1 MDGCLVNLITKS
13 SFCNHLSH
21 WDLKAEREL
30 LTETSF
36 FPVVVPAVISTPKPH
51 RETLPHDSKTKLHL
65 GADGRVVGVSSNR
78 TRNSGLLG
86 MGWTIASF
94 LVVPILV
101 AERKSPIDA
110 LKGSASL
117 LKKTWGEHLVGNF
130 SFGFVFFLLAI
141 PAYLAI
147 ALAVY
152 AGREFKSMPLAV
164 ASATVGVLYLIL
176 LALIQSAPQS
186 IFQAALYLLAG
197 SKLDKSHYP
206 DGLLSDALDYR
217 RR

>member
-1 MDGCLVNLITKS
+1 
-13 SFCNHLSH
+13 
-21 WDLKAEREL
+21 
-30 LTETSF
+30 
-36 FPVVVPAVISTPKPH
+36 
-51 RETLPHDSKTKLHL
+51 
-65 GADGRVVGVSSNR
+65 
-78 TRNSGLLG
+78 
-86 MGWTIASF
+86 MGWTLASF

-117 LKKTWGEHLVGNF
+117 LKKTWGEQLVGNFSF

-152 AGREFKSMPLAV
+152 AGRDLKSMPLAV

-176 LALIQSAPQS
+176 LALIQSALQS
-186 IFQAALYLLAG
+186 IFQAALYLHAG

-206 DGLLSDALDYR
+206 DLLLSDALDYR

>member
-117 LKKTWGEHLVGNF
+117 LKKTWGEQLVGNF

-152 AGREFKSMPLAV
+152 VRRPRVEVDAAGGRQCHRRGALPDPARADPVCTAVDLPGGLVPARRE
-164 ASATVGVLYLIL
+164 
-176 LALIQSAPQS
+176 
-186 IFQAALYLLAG
+186 QA
-197 SKLDKSHYP
+197 
-206 DGLLSDALDYR
+206 R
-217 RR
+217 